1 MNLLI
6 TGATGFIGARLALRC
21 LETGESVRVLAQVNN
36 ASEEENRDLL
46 ERHGAEIVIGSV
58 TDETSVQKA
67 VDGVNV
73 VYHLA
78 AAQHE
83 ANVADQHFW
92 DVNVKGTRNVLEASI
107 RAGVTR
113 FVHGSTI
120 GVYGAAMDGELDEE
134 TPLQPD
140 NIYGVTKREG
150 EFLASSYADRLPLV
164 VIRISETYGPGDRR
178 LLKLFRAIQK
188 GAFFMIGRGDN
199 KHQLIYVDDLVE
211 GLRMAA
217 SNPQAVGKVFVLA
230 GREILTTEQMVSTI
244 ATALGVQRKKLR
256 APMWP
261 FLLAATILEAVLR
274 PVGVQPPLHRRRMDF
289 FRKSFFFSRDR
300 TMNVLGFEPATDFD
314 DGAAQT
320 ARWYRDRGYL

>member
-1 MNLLI
+1 MNVLI
-6 TGATGFIGARLALRC
+6 TGATGFIGVRLALRC
-21 LETGESVRVLAQVNN
+21 LQTGESVRVLAQVNN
-36 ASEEENRDLL
+36 TPEEENCKLL
-46 ERHGAEIVIGSV
+46 ERQGAEIAIGSV
-58 TDETSVQKA
+58 TDQEAVQKA
-67 VDGVNV
+67 VEGARV

-92 DVNVKGTRNVLEASI
+92 DVNVKGTRNVLEASLK
-107 RAGVTR
+107 AGVSR

-120 GVYGAAMDGELDEE
+120 GVYGAAMDGELNEE

-150 EFLASSYADRLPLV
+150 ESLALSYADRLPVV

-217 SNPQAVGKVFVLA
+217 NSGQAVGNVFVLA
-230 GREILTTEQMVSTI
+230 GKEILTTEQMVSDI
-244 ATALGVQRKKLR
+244 AAAFGVPRRRLR
-256 APMWP
+256 APLWP
-261 FLLAATILEAVLR
+261 FLLAAVILETVLR

-289 FRKSFFFSRDR
+289 FRKSFFFSRDK
-300 TMNVLGFEPATDFD
+300 TVNVLGFEPATDFG

-320 ARWYRDRGYL
+320 ARWYQEHGYL